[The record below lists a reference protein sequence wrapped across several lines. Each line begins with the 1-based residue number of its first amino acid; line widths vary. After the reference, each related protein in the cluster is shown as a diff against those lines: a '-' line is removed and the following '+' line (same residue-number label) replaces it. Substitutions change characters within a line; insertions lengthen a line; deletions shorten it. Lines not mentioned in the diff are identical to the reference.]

1 MFYCHPRQK
10 VHCRGWHLA
19 AKTAITTLG
28 VLSESVSRGWHLTPK
43 SAITAHGGIFPWVA
57 PNAKIRHYHSR
68 FFFCDRLWVAP
79 SAKIGYYHSRDTHAH
94 NMIIDCF
101 DHALTT
107 VLALFGRL
115 VAIALVVLFSNF
127 YCGKLYFIL
136 FIYIYGSLCIRFYH
150 FIECLFKCDGVWRME
165 SRQMESTYVVFGLF
179 VCRI

>member
-28 VLSESVSRGWHLTPK
+28 VLSESVSRGWHQTPK
-43 SAITAHGGIFPWVA
+43 SAITTHGGIFPWVA
-57 PNAKIRHYHSR
+57 PNAKIS
-68 FFFCDRLWVAP
+68 
-79 SAKIGYYHSRDTHAH
+79 YYHSRGYFPGFFSAIACEWHLAPKSATTTHEIL
-94 NMIIDCF
+94 MRTTWLST
-101 DHALTT
+101 ALTM
-107 VLALFGRL
+107 LWRPSSRRL
-115 VAIALVVLFSNF
+115 GVWSPLRWSHCFQTF

-165 SRQMESTYVVFGLF
+165 STYVVFGLF